1 VPEVHGRAAKS
12 SGRDQLSSSPESRI
26 TSRGTDEPENH
37 DIKDGGDAFVALDSA
52 TVLSALRMLL
62 QGKWVS

>member
-1 VPEVHGRAAKS
+1 MCRKS
-12 SGRDQLSSSPESRI
+12 KAERRKDQDATSSSSPESRI
-26 TSRGTDEPENH
+26 TGRGTDEPENH

-52 TVLSALRMLL
+52 AVLSALRMLL